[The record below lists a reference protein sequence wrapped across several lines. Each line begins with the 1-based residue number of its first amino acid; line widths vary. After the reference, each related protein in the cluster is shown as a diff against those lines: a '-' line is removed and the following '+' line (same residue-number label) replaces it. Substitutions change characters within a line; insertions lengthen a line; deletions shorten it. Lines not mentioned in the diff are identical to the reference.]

1 MVSVCATSN
10 RRSWDSF
17 QTKMDSHL
25 ATALICLIAFTGPR
39 LGKAQTCLSNWTAV
53 EGKCLY
59 FSEEKANYF
68 EAETFCMNAGGRLFE
83 AQNNV
88 ADVKVSEAGL
98 VNFTNYWIGINDLD
112 NEGKL

>member
-1 MVSVCATSN
+1 
-10 RRSWDSF
+10 
-17 QTKMDSHL
+17 MDSHL
-25 ATALICLIAFTGPR
+25 ATALICFIALTLGPR
-39 LGKAQTCLSNWTAV
+39 LGQAQTCLSNWTAV

-88 ADVKVSEAGL
+88 ADVKVSEMALVSEGGL
-98 VNFTNYWIGINDLD
+98 VNFTNYWIGINDLE
-112 NEGKL
+112 NEGTL